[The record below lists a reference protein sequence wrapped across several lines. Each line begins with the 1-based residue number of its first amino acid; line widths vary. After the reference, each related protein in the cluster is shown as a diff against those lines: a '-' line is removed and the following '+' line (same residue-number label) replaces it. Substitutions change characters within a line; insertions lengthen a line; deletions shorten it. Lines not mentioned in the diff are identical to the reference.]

1 MRKTLLLIISFF
13 CAFVS
18 TAQTN
23 DAEKNAALQLVSANR
38 AAIGLSADDLNN
50 LVVSTSYVD
59 KTIGVR
65 YVYLQQT
72 YRDIPVYNQIHVLA
86 FKDNKLAV
94 ASGGRIAEFDKKVNV
109 VSGIPG
115 VSAESAVLSALRNK
129 GFTASGNI
137 VAINT
142 TDNGRR
148 VEFGKLGVSR
158 ENITTQ
164 LMWSAME
171 DGSYRL
177 AWQVYF
183 IPTTTSDYWM
193 LRVDATNNR
202 IIGTDNLTVS
212 CNWDDPNH
220 IYQFGINHNHNTEL
234 AKTNFLFDFKTLA
247 NLKPEVKQ
255 PAEKPLGPTTV
266 ANASYRVV
274 PLPYEAPTFMPGT
287 FPGTAPGNS
296 TVVNNPWTAASANA
310 VTLNWHSDAVATDYN
325 YTRGNNNWAYFDIPN
340 TNTPDAVRASTS
352 TTPLPTLTFVY
363 GNAPDYNLDPVTN
376 TDNQKFNV
384 TNLFYYNNIIHD
396 VLYAYGFDEPGGN
409 FQSNNLGRGGNG
421 NDHVFA
427 EAQDAGGTNNA
438 NFSTPADGGN
448 PRMQMYI
455 WTQTAVRRDGD
466 VDNGIIA
473 HEFGHGVSNRLFGG
487 PLNVN
492 CVSNGEHQGEGISD
506 YIALMLTQL
515 WATSNTNSGLIG
527 RGIGT
532 YALGQATTGIGIRSQ
547 RYSTDMAINNK
558 VYQAVLPAA
567 VHDRGEFWCAA
578 AWEATWAIIQQS
590 GTVAPDIYFN
600 GTSTAGNHV
609 AYRIAIQ
616 AMKLAPCGSG
626 FIDHRD
632 GWLKA
637 DTLLYGGTY
646 SCAIWR
652 AFAKRGMGFFAS
664 QGSPNSASD
673 QIPDFTPKSY
683 VGITASAPTI
693 PDGQNLT
700 YTNTVTTCSG
710 VAIAGYSL
718 QSTVPLNVTFVSATN
733 GGVYNGATRV
743 ITWPINQAATSSVIY
758 QFTVTVGPG
767 SFPGNV
773 VMPACLYDNSAT
785 PKLFNCASVTTPI
798 TPILAG
804 CPTIGTQ
811 STSTQVCV
819 NTLATFNITATS
831 ADPITYLWQ
840 VSTTGA
846 GGPWVNLT
854 NVAPY
859 SGVATNT
866 LTINPAAIGLNGNY
880 YRCFTTTP
888 TCPLGI
894 STNPAL
900 LSVVAASIG
909 GTITPLNTSVCGVTN
924 TGTLTLSGHT
934 GNIVRWESAT
944 VLAGPYTP
952 IANTTT
958 TLTFNNLTQTT
969 YYRAVIQVTGCA
981 AVNSATATVTFIA
994 SSAIIITSDVGT
1006 TLCQGD
1012 PALLTAVVGPTFTNF
1027 ANPAVITIPSV
1038 GTGTP
1043 YPSNIV
1049 VAGMPVTG
1057 VSVATV
1063 RLVGINHTWGND
1075 IDILLQSPTGV
1086 NVVLMSD
1093 IGGTV
1098 AVPNATYTFSDA
1110 GQALNAGAA
1119 NPTGT
1124 YKPTN
1129 PDAPDTWVA
1138 PGPGAISQTNP
1149 ALTMFGSVAD
1159 VNGTWKL
1166 FVVDDVGGDQ
1176 GSINGGWDIT
1186 FSVPGGP
1193 IVGGTFLWTPATG
1206 LNSTTINPVA
1216 ASPATTT
1223 TYTVTHNNGSG
1234 CIRQASITLTVN
1246 QRPVVTAQ
1254 PANTTVCSGLP
1265 ATFTV
1270 GGTGT
1275 GLTYQW
1281 QVSTAGAGGPY
1292 VDLANG
1298 NPYAG
1303 VNTATLTVSPSSV
1316 ALNGYYYRCR
1326 LGGSCA
1332 PFNPP
1337 TNVSNGALLTVN
1349 ALPTVTVSPTGPV
1362 CGGVAGINGTALTA
1376 SGANTYVWSPVTGLY
1391 TNATAI
1397 TPYTGTNLATVYA
1410 APTALTVY
1418 TVTGTATGTGCS
1430 NTASVIVNYTP
1441 PAPTVVP
1448 ASVTMCLGDPAVK
1461 LKSSSSQTFTASF
1474 ASGAVNITIPDGPT
1488 IPPVPTSYPAVVSN
1502 ITASGIPAGATVANV
1517 RARFNITH
1525 AYVSDLVIALKA
1537 PNGQIINLCA
1547 LANFANPAGANFT
1560 NTTISSAGTA
1570 PLTAPYTGTYRAD
1583 LAGATFNA
1591 LGFTWPGGPTGY
1603 VPTSNLWNSL
1613 YSTPNGVWSVGLYDA
1628 GAPDGGVFNSWSL
1641 EIDYIIGVP
1650 ATPAVW
1656 TPITGLF
1663 SDAAATTAYVAGTE
1677 VDSVWT
1683 RPTPSGVYTYQARVK
1698 SLSPPPANPASPT
1711 AGGNG
1716 QALVTF
1722 NIQNNNG
1729 TAYNFNSI
1737 SSRCLNTGPMNARIF
1752 YKLTPIAGLPGAINA
1767 ANGWIQ
1773 FGAGASVSTAGAVHT
1788 LLSGLTLSIPA
1799 NTTYGI
1805 AIEGLTAANAANI
1818 AYTNGA
1824 GIVTYTDGGCSIIT
1838 GGNVGYGG
1846 VAAPG
1851 APTFNPRNFNG
1862 SVSLSAANV
1871 AQCTSPARNVVVT
1884 VNQPLTITTQP
1895 APQAIC
1901 TDKVATFSVAV
1912 SGTGPYTYQWQ
1923 VSTDGGNTYGNVT
1936 NTGVY
1941 SGATTAT
1948 LTITAPPVT
1957 MSGYIYRC
1965 NITGAAPCPGITSFF
1980 RILTVYPLPTI
1991 VISANP
1997 TKLLPGMRT
2006 ILNSTVSPN
2015 AANPNGGY
2023 VWLRDG
2029 VAVTSTSTGI
2039 ISGVGTGSMTIDVD
2053 GMGSYQLRVTDVN
2066 GCTNLSNKLDITD
2079 SVSGKCFI
2087 YPNPSPGKFQ
2097 VRYYSAPN
2105 NVLPRGI
2112 SVFDAKGDR
2121 VLTQS
2126 YIIGRPYDR
2135 MDVDLRKFGKGLYW
2149 VEIMDVN
2156 GVRITMCRVVIQ

>member
-13 CAFVS
+13 CAFV
-18 TAQTN
+18 TMAQN
-23 DAEKNAALQLVSANR
+23 NEAEKNAALQLVSANR

-50 LVVSTSYVD
+50 LTVSTSYVD

-86 FKDNKLAV
+86 FKNNKLAV
-94 ASGGRIAEFDKKVNV
+94 ASGGRIADFDKKVNV
-109 VSGIPG
+109 PSGIPM
-115 VSAESAVLSALRNK
+115 VTAESAVASALADKRLSTFEN
-129 GFTASGNI
+129 A
-137 VAINT
+137 VAIKT
-142 TDNGRR
+142 TDNGRK

-158 ENITTQ
+158 ENITAQ
-164 LMWSAME
+164 LMWSPME
-171 DGSYRL
+171 DGTFRL

-183 IPTTTSDYWM
+183 IPTTTPDYWM
-193 LRVDATNNR
+193 LRVDAVNNR

-220 IYQFGINHNHNTEL
+220 IYQFGVNHNHVAEAT
-234 AKTNFLFDFKTLA
+234 KTGTNLNFDFRTINNLTLSL
-247 NLKPEVKQ
+247 N
-255 PAEKPLGPTTV
+255 GPTTV

-274 PLPYEAPTFMPGT
+274 PLPYEAPTFMPGAY
-287 FPGTAPGNS
+287 PGTAPGNS

-310 VTLNWHSDAVATDYN
+310 TTLNWHSTDAATDFN

-352 TTPLPTLTFVY
+352 TTPLPTLTFIY

-438 NFSTPADGGN
+438 NFATPIDGQN

-455 WTQTAVRRDGD
+455 WTQTAIRRDGD

-487 PLNVN
+487 PLNVS
-492 CVSNGEHQGEGISD
+492 CVSNGESQGEGISD

-547 RYSTDMAINNK
+547 RYSTDMAINNL
-558 VYQAVLPAA
+558 VYQASLPTQ
-567 VHDRGEFWCAA
+567 VHARGEYWATV
-578 AWEATWAIIQQS
+578 AWEATWAIIQQA
-590 GTVAPDIYFN
+590 GTINPDIYFN
-600 GTSTAGNHV
+600 GTSTAGNAV
-609 AYRIAIQ
+609 AMRIAIQ

-626 FIDHRD
+626 FLDHRD
-632 GWLKA
+632 GWLRA

-673 QIPDFTPKSY
+673 QVPDFTPKSY
-683 VGITASAPTI
+683 VTIAASAPTV

-710 VAIAGYSL
+710 AAIAGYSL
-718 QSTVPLNVTFVSATN
+718 QSTLPLNVTFVSATN
-733 GGVYNGATRV
+733 GGVYNVGTRV
-743 ITWPINQAATSSVIY
+743 ITWPVNQAATSSVTY

-767 SFPGNV
+767 AFPGNV

-785 PKLFNCASVTTPI
+785 PRLFNCVSVTTPI

-804 CPTIGTQ
+804 CPTVSAQ
-811 STSTQVCV
+811 PANTQVCD
-819 NTLATFNITATS
+819 NTTATFSTTATA
-831 ADPITYLWQ
+831 ADPIVYQWQ
-840 VSTTGA
+840 VSTTGP
-846 GGPWVNLT
+846 GGPWANLA
-854 NVAPY
+854 NAAPY
-859 SGVATNT
+859 SGVNTNT
-866 LTINPAAIGLNGNY
+866 LTINPAAPGLNGNN
-880 YRCFTTTP
+880 YRCFMTTIN
-888 TCPLGI
+888 CPLGV
-894 STNPAL
+894 STNPAQ

-909 GTITPLNTSVCGVTN
+909 GTITPLNSSVCGTTN

-958 TLTFNNLTQTT
+958 TLTFNNITQTT
-969 YYRAVIQVTGCA
+969 YYRAVVQVTGCA

-994 SSAIIITSDVGT
+994 SAAILITSDVGT
-1006 TLCQGD
+1006 TICQGD
-1012 PALLTAVVGPTFTNF
+1012 PALLTAVVGPTLTTFTY
-1027 ANPAVITIPSV
+1027 PTPIVINVS
-1038 GTGTP
+1038 GTATP
-1043 YPSNIV
+1043 YPANLTVSGLP
-1049 VAGMPVTG
+1049 ATG
-1057 VSVATV
+1057 ITVSSV
-1063 RLVGINHTWGND
+1063 RLNNVSHTFPD
-1075 IDILLQSPTGV
+1075 DVDILLQSPTGV
-1086 NVVLMSD
+1086 NVVLISDVNGSNDWVNHNFVLQDGAPLMSD
-1093 IGGTV
+1093 GG
-1098 AVPNATYTFSDA
+1098 ANAS
-1110 GQALNAGAA
+1110 
-1119 NPTGT
+1119 GT
-1124 YKPTN
+1124 YAPTN
-1129 PDAPDTWVA
+1129 FVTPDTWVA
-1138 PGPGAISQTNP
+1138 PGPGAVTQATPLLSTFAGDP
-1149 ALTMFGSVAD
+1149 
-1159 VNGTWKL
+1159 NGVWKL
-1166 FVVDDVGGDQ
+1166 FVVDDLGGDQ
-1176 GSINGGWDIT
+1176 GSIGSWSIT
-1186 FSVPGGP
+1186 FSQPGGP
-1193 IVGGTFLWTPATG
+1193 ITGGTFLWTPATG

-1216 ASPATTT
+1216 ASPAATT
-1223 TYTVTHNNGSG
+1223 TYTVTHNSGTG

-1254 PANTTVCSGLP
+1254 PVNTTVCSGLP

-1270 GGTGT
+1270 AGTGT

-1281 QVSTAGAGGPY
+1281 QVSTAGVGGPY
-1292 VDLANG
+1292 VNLANG
-1298 NPYAG
+1298 APYAG
-1303 VNTATLTVSPSSV
+1303 VNTATLTISPSSV
-1316 ALNGYYYRCR
+1316 ALNGYYYRCV
-1326 LGGSCA
+1326 LGGACA

-1337 TNVSNGALLTVN
+1337 TNITNGALLTVN
-1349 ALPTVTVSPTGPV
+1349 ALPNVTVSPTGPV
-1362 CGGVAGINGTALTA
+1362 CGGVAGVNGIALTA
-1376 SGANTYVWSPVTGLY
+1376 SGASSYVWSPLAGLF
-1391 TNATAI
+1391 TNATA
-1397 TPYTGTNLATVYA
+1397 TTVYTGTNLATVYA

-1441 PAPTVVP
+1441 PAPTVTP
-1448 ASVTMCLGDPAVK
+1448 SSVTMCLGDPAVK
-1461 LKSSSSQTFTASF
+1461 LKSSSSQTFTSSF

-1488 IPPVPTSYPAVVSN
+1488 IPPVPTSYPAIVSN
-1502 ITASGIPAGATVANV
+1502 ITASGIPVGATIANV
-1517 RARFNITH
+1517 RVRLNITH
-1525 AYVSDLVIALKA
+1525 AWVSDLVIALKA
-1537 PNGQIINLCA
+1537 PNSQVINLSA
-1547 LANFANPAGANFT
+1547 LANFTNSAGANFT
-1560 NTTISSAGTA
+1560 NTTFSSASTTA
-1570 PLTAPYTGTYRAD
+1570 ITPPYTGTYRAD
-1583 LAGATFNA
+1583 LAGVTFNA

-1603 VPTSNLWNSL
+1603 VPTSTAWSSL
-1613 YSTPNGVWSVGLYDA
+1613 YTTANGTWSIGLYDA

-1641 EIDYIIGVP
+1641 EIDYIVGVP

-1656 TPITGLF
+1656 TPAAGLF
-1663 SDAAATTAYVAGTE
+1663 SNATATTPYVAGTA

-1683 RPTPSGVYTYQARVK
+1683 RPTPSGVYNYQATVK
-1698 SLSPPPANPASPT
+1698 SLTSPPANPASPT

-1716 QALVTF
+1716 QALIAF
-1722 NIQNNNG
+1722 NIQNSNG

-1737 SSRCLNTGPMNARIF
+1737 TSRCLNTGPMNARIF
-1752 YKLTPIAGLPGAINA
+1752 YKVTPIAGPPGAINA

-1799 NTTYGI
+1799 GATYGI
-1805 AIEGLTAANAANI
+1805 ALEGLTAANAANI

-1871 AQCTSPARNVVVT
+1871 PPCTSPARNITVT
-1884 VNQPLTITTQP
+1884 VNEPLTVTTQP
-1895 APQAIC
+1895 VNQAIC
-1901 TDKVATFSVAV
+1901 TDKIASFSVAV
-1912 SGTGPYTYQWQ
+1912 SGSGPYTYQWQ
-1923 VSTDGGNTYGNVT
+1923 VSTNGGNTYADVT
-1936 NTGVY
+1936 NGGVY
-1941 SGATTAT
+1941 SGATSAT

-1957 MSGYIYRC
+1957 MSGYVYRC
-1965 NITGAAPCPGITSFF
+1965 NITGAAPCPAITSFF
-1980 RILTVYPLPTI
+1980 RILTVYPLPVV
-1991 VISANP
+1991 VINANP
-1997 TKLLPGMRT
+1997 TKLMPGMRT
-2006 ILNSTVSPN
+2006 TLNSSVTPN
-2015 AANPNGGY
+2015 PAAPNGGY
-2023 VWLRDG
+2023 QWLRDG
-2029 VAVTSTSTGI
+2029 IAVTGTSAGI
-2039 ISGVGTGSMTIDVD
+2039 ISGVGTGALTIDVD
-2053 GMGSYQLRVTDVN
+2053 GQGTYQLRVTDVN
-2066 GCTNLSNKLDITD
+2066 GCTNLSNIIAITD

-2087 YPNPSPGKFQ
+2087 YPNPNSGKFQ
-2097 VRYYSAPN
+2097 VRYYSAAN
-2105 NVLPRGI
+2105 NVLPRAV
-2112 SVFDAKGDR
+2112 SVFDSKGDR
-2121 VLTQS
+2121 VLTQK
-2126 YIIGRPYDR
+2126 YIVGRPYDR
-2135 MDVDLRKFGKGLYW
+2135 MDVDLRRYGKGLYW
-2149 VEIMDVN
+2149 VEVMDEN
-2156 GVRITMCRVVIQ
+2156 GARLTMCRVVIQ

>member
-1 MRKTLLLIISFF
+1 MNNKSKTTIIMRKTLLLIISFF
-13 CAFVS
+13 CAFV
-18 TAQTN
+18 TTMAQN
-23 DAEKNAALQLVSANR
+23 NEAEKNAALQLVSANR
-38 AAIGLSADDLNN
+38 AVLGLSADDLNN
-50 LVVSTSYVD
+50 LTVSASYVD

-65 YVYLQQT
+65 YAYLQQT

-86 FKDNKLAV
+86 FKNNKLAI

-109 VSGIPG
+109 PSGIPM
-115 VSAESAVLSALRNK
+115 VSAESAVMSALTNK
-129 GFTASGNI
+129 GLSTFENA
-137 VAINT
+137 VAIKT
-142 TDNGRR
+142 TDNGRK

-158 ENITTQ
+158 ENITAQ
-164 LMWSAME
+164 LMWSPME
-171 DGSYRL
+171 DGTYRL

-183 IPTTTSDYWM
+183 IPTTTPDAWM
-193 LRVDATNNR
+193 LRVDAVNNT

-212 CNWDDPNH
+212 CNWNDPNH
-220 IYQFGINHNHNTEL
+220 IYQFGINHNHVAEAT
-234 AKTNFLFDFKTLA
+234 KTGTNNLFDFRTVTQLSESL
-247 NLKPEVKQ
+247 N
-255 PAEKPLGPTTV
+255 GPTTV

-274 PLPYEAPTFMPGT
+274 PLPYEAPTFMPGA

-310 VTLNWHSDAVATDYN
+310 TTLNWHSDAAATDYN

-352 TTPLPTLTFVY
+352 TTPLPTLTFIY

-376 TDNQKFNV
+376 ADNQKFNV

-409 FQSNNLGRGGNG
+409 FQANNLGRGGNG
-421 NDHVFA
+421 NDYVFA

-438 NFSTPADGGN
+438 NFFTPADGQN

-473 HEFGHGVSNRLFGG
+473 HEFGHGLSNRLFGG

-506 YIALMLTQL
+506 WNALMLTQI
-515 WATSNTNSGLIG
+515 WSASNVNSGLVG

-532 YALGQATTGIGIRSQ
+532 FALGQATTGIGIRSQ

-590 GTVAPDIYFN
+590 GTVAPDVYFN

-609 AYRIAIQ
+609 AFRIGVQ

-664 QGSPNSASD
+664 QGSPNSAND
-673 QIPDFTPKSY
+673 QVPDFTPKSQ
-683 VGITASAPTI
+683 VTIAASAPTV

-700 YTNTVTTCSG
+700 YTNTVSTCSG

-718 QSTVPLNVTFVSATN
+718 QSTLPLNVTFVSATN
-733 GGVYNGATRV
+733 GGVYNVATRV
-743 ITWPINQAATSSVIY
+743 ITWPVNQAATSSVIY

-767 SFPGNV
+767 AFPGNV

-785 PKLFNCASVTTPI
+785 PRLFNCATVTTPI

-804 CPTIGTQ
+804 CPTVGTQ
-811 STSTQVCV
+811 PTGTTVCV
-819 NTLATFNITATS
+819 NTTATFSMTAT
-831 ADPITYLWQ
+831 ALDPIVYQWQ
-840 VSTTGA
+840 VSTAGP
-846 GGPWVNLT
+846 GGPWANLT
-854 NVAPY
+854 NAAPY
-859 SGVATNT
+859 SGVNTNT
-866 LTINPAAIGLNGNY
+866 LTVNPAAAGLNGNY
-880 YRCFTTTP
+880 YRCFMTTIN
-888 TCPLGI
+888 CPLGI

-900 LSVVAASIG
+900 LSVVVASIG
-909 GTITPLNTSVCGVTN
+909 GTITPLNPSVCGTPN

-958 TLTFNNLTQTT
+958 TLTFNNITQTT
-969 YYRAVIQVTGCA
+969 YYRAVVQVTGCA
-981 AVNSATATVTFIA
+981 AVTSATATVTFIP
-994 SSAIIITSDVGT
+994 SSAITITSDVGT

-1012 PALLTAVVGPTFTNF
+1012 PALLTAVVGPTLTTFTYNTPIVIQDATT
-1027 ANPAVITIPSV
+1027 ANP
-1038 GTGTP
+1038 
-1043 YPSNIV
+1043 YPANLTVSGLP
-1049 VAGMPVTG
+1049 VAGITVQS
-1057 VSVATV
+1057 VSIN
-1063 RLVGINHTWGND
+1063 GISHTFPDD

-1086 NVVLMSD
+1086 NVVLISD
-1093 IGGTV
+1093 VNGGNDWV
-1098 AVPNATYTFSDA
+1098 NNNFVLQDGAPLMADAT
-1110 GQALNAGAA
+1110 LNAS
-1119 NPTGT
+1119 GT
-1124 YKPTN
+1124 YAPTN
-1129 PDAPDTWVA
+1129 FVTPDTWVA
-1138 PGPGAISQTNP
+1138 PGPGSITQATPLLSTFTGNQ
-1149 ALTMFGSVAD
+1149 
-1159 VNGTWKL
+1159 NGVWKL
-1166 FVVDDVGGDQ
+1166 FVVDDLGGDV
-1176 GSINGGWDIT
+1176 GTINSWSIT
-1186 FSVPGGP
+1186 FSQPGGP

-1216 ASPATTT
+1216 ASPAVTT

-1246 QRPVVTAQ
+1246 QRPVVTAH
-1254 PANTTVCSGLP
+1254 PSNTTVCSGLP
-1265 ATFTV
+1265 ATFTAA
-1270 GGTGT
+1270 GTGT

-1292 VDLANG
+1292 VDLANVA
-1298 NPYAG
+1298 PYAG
-1303 VNTATLTVSPSSV
+1303 VNTATLTINPTSV
-1316 ALNGYYYRCR
+1316 ALTGYYYRCR
-1326 LGGSCA
+1326 LSGTCA

-1337 TNVSNGALLTVN
+1337 TNITNGALLTVN
-1349 ALPTVTVSPTGPV
+1349 GLPTVTVTPTGPV

-1391 TNATAI
+1391 TNATA
-1397 TPYTGTNLATVYA
+1397 TTVYTGTNLATVYA
-1410 APTALTVY
+1410 APTALTTYV
-1418 TVTGTATGTGCS
+1418 VTGTATSTGCS

-1441 PAPTVVP
+1441 PAPTVTP
-1448 ASVTMCLGDPAVK
+1448 SSVTMCLGDPAVK
-1461 LKSSSSQTFTASF
+1461 LKSSSSQQFTASF
-1474 ASGAVNITIPDGPT
+1474 TSGTLNTTIPDGPT

-1502 ITASGIPAGATVANV
+1502 ITASGIPAGATIANV
-1517 RARFNITH
+1517 RVKFNITH

-1537 PNGQIINLCA
+1537 PNGSIINLCA
-1547 LANFANPAGANFT
+1547 LANYANPAGANFV
-1560 NTTISSAGTA
+1560 NTTFSSASGTA
-1570 PLTAPYTGTYRAD
+1570 ITPPYTGTYRAD

-1603 VPTSNLWNSL
+1603 VPTSTVWSSL

-1628 GAPDGGVFNSWSL
+1628 GAPDGGVWNNWSL
-1641 EIDYIIGVP
+1641 DIDYIVGVP

-1656 TPITGLF
+1656 TPAAGLF
-1663 SDAAATTAYVAGTE
+1663 SDANATTAYVAGTE

-1683 RPTPSGVYTYQARVK
+1683 KPTPSGVYNYQATVK
-1698 SLSPPPANPASPT
+1698 SLNPSGTISLPAQATTFTGNVRGYWFTAPSSFTMSSLFVPTDASTGNQNIAVVRFNGATPPPAFPGTTNAFT
-1711 AGGNG
+1711 T
-1716 QALVTF
+1716 LFLT
-1722 NIQNNNG
+1722 QNNPVG
-1729 TAYNFNSI
+1729 
-1737 SSRCLNTGPMNARIF
+1737 
-1752 YKLTPIAGLPGAINA
+1752 TPIPVNITINAGDVIGILGNRNNINSYGPAGPATTTINGVPVTLTRMGMQFPLATTAPQAIWQEPAGAISRVFFSYGLPVP
-1767 ANGWIQ
+1767 
-1773 FGAGASVSTAGAVHT
+1773 S
-1788 LLSGLTLSIPA
+1788 
-1799 NTTYGI
+1799 
-1805 AIEGLTAANAANI
+1805 
-1818 AYTNGA
+1818 
-1824 GIVTYTDGGCSIIT
+1824 
-1838 GGNVGYGG
+1838 
-1846 VAAPG
+1846 
-1851 APTFNPRNFNG
+1851 
-1862 SVSLSAANV
+1862 
-1871 AQCTSPARNVVVT
+1871 CTSPARNITVT
-1884 VNQPLTITTQP
+1884 VNQPLTVTTQP
-1895 APQAIC
+1895 AAQSIC

-1923 VSTDGGNTYGNVT
+1923 VSTDGGNTYGNVA
-1936 NTGVY
+1936 NGGVY
-1941 SGATTAT
+1941 SGATSAT

-1965 NITGAAPCPGITSFF
+1965 NITGAAPCPAITSFF

-1991 VISANP
+1991 AISANP
-1997 TKLLPGMRT
+1997 TSLLPGMRT
-2006 ILNSTVSPN
+2006 TINSTVAPN

-2023 VWLRDG
+2023 QWLRNG
-2029 VAVTSTSTGI
+2029 VALASTSTGVI
-2039 ISGVGTGSMTIDVD
+2039 TGIGTGALTIDVD
-2053 GMGSYQLRVTDVN
+2053 GQGDYQLRVTDVN
-2066 GCTNLSNKLDITD
+2066 NCTNLSNVLTIKD
-2079 SVSGKCFI
+2079 SVSGRCFI
-2087 YPNPSPGKFQ
+2087 YPNPSSGKFQ

-2105 NVLPRGI
+2105 NVLPRAV
-2112 SVFDAKGDR
+2112 SVFDSKGER
-2121 VLTQS
+2121 VLTQK
-2126 YIIGRPYDR
+2126 YIVGRPYDR
-2135 MDVDLRKFGKGLYW
+2135 MDVDLRKYGKGLYW
-2149 VEIMDVN
+2149 VEIMDDN
-2156 GVRITMCRVVIQ
+2156 GARLTMCRVVIQ